1 MRVERSARISHD
13 WTATVDWSSSIVDRR
28 LLMVSTYSS
37 MISFENFI
45 ETTVGSAVMCLVSD
59 GEVGGG
65 GCGGGWL

>member
-1 MRVERSARISHD
+1 
-13 WTATVDWSSSIVDRR
+13 
-28 LLMVSTYSS
+28 LMVSTYSS